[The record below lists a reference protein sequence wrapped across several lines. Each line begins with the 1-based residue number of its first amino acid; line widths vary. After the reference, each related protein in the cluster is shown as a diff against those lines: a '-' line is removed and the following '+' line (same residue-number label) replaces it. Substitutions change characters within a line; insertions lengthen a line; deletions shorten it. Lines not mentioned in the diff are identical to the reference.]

1 MLLGYK
7 MRKFKDYLN
16 DDINKFRNLKVGL
29 VRTRAGEE
37 VVSRVKEEFDL
48 GIDLIELINELN
60 FKLKKSY
67 TGKFKFDFCLIEDI
81 NIDRLK
87 VKNRSELIDRL
98 KEKVFKVSDSL
109 AKSQTQVEREIESLR
124 DS

>member
-1 MLLGYK
+1 MI
-7 MRKFKDYLN
+7 KFKDYLN
-16 DDINKFRNLKVGL
+16 DDIKKFRKLKVGL
-29 VRTRAGEE
+29 VRSQAGDE
-37 VVSRVKEEFDL
+37 VVRRVKEEFDL
-48 GIDLIELINELN
+48 GVDLLELRKELN
-60 FKLKKSY
+60 SSLSKSY

-87 VKNRSELIDRL
+87 VRNREEFITRF

-109 AKSQTQVEREIESLR
+109 AKSQTQVEREIESSR

>member
-1 MLLGYK
+1 MI
-7 MRKFKDYLN
+7 KFKDYLN
-16 DDINKFRNLKVGL
+16 DDINKFRKLKVGL
-29 VRTRAGEE
+29 VRSQAGDE
-37 VVSRVKEEFDL
+37 VICRIKEDFDL

-60 FKLKKSY
+60 LKLKKSY

-87 VKNRSELIDRL
+87 VKNRSEFIDRL

-109 AKSQTQVEREIESLR
+109 AKSQTQVEREIESSR

>member
-1 MLLGYK
+1 MI
-7 MRKFKDYLN
+7 KFKDYLN
-16 DDINKFRNLKVGL
+16 DDINKFRKLKVGL
-29 VRTRAGEE
+29 VRTPASDE
-37 VVSRVKEEFDL
+37 VLHRVKEEFDL
-48 GIDLIELINELN
+48 GIDLIKLRKELN
-60 FKLKKSY
+60 SSLSKSY

-87 VKNRSELIDRL
+87 VKNRSELMDRL

-109 AKSQTQVEREIESLR
+109 AKSQTKVERDIESLR

>member
-1 MLLGYK
+1 

-16 DDINKFRNLKVGL
+16 NDIKKFRELKVGL
-29 VRTRAGEE
+29 VKSSLDSE
-37 VVSRVKEEFDL
+37 VVCRIKEDFDL
-48 GIDLIELINELN
+48 GVDLLELKEELN
-60 FKLKKSY
+60 LALKKNY

-87 VKNRSELIDRL
+87 VKNRDEFLDRM

-109 AKSQTQVEREIESLR
+109 AKSQTKVEREIESLR